1 MSIKLPNLN
10 DPAWG
15 WKDENGLTATGVL
28 PHWNITIRCGWIEI
42 FFYPTDHSCVIAS
55 FCFPAPE
62 DNKQAKQ
69 IAEESVHWIKDKLY
83 TVALLSKEV
92 ALRLNP

>member
-28 PHWNITIRCGWIEI
+28 PHWEITIRCGWIEI
-42 FFYPTDHSCVIAS
+42 DFYPTKRACVIGS
-55 FCFPAPE
+55 IMIPAPE
-62 DNKQAKQ
+62 DNEQAKQ
-69 IAEESVHWIKDKLY
+69 MAEEAAK
-83 TVALLSKEV
+83 
-92 ALRLNP
+92 